1 MADLTGVL
9 AKLDRAE
16 EHRQEYDQLVEDFVG
31 AEPYT
36 IYSQY
41 DPETGWHTL
50 RWQVLR
56 EPPLQRMALVFGDM
70 VSNLRATLD
79 YLVWQLVLAGGMRP
93 GRRTGFPVV
102 RRAKDWEVQS
112 KSALRGV
119 QPPWVE
125 EIEARQPYNRP
136 DDPSI
141 HPLAILDHVNNL
153 NKHRFLPVA
162 VLSVQQLG
170 LLINVEE
177 ARGEVIES
185 QEFLDRPIAPDGELA
200 RFRVPSKAYLE
211 VAVNQAPRCRV
222 SFDDG
227 LGYEWHPI
235 ELVDWVRET
244 VAQFEPAFWKE
255 GARART

>member
-1 MADLTGVL
+1 MPDLSGVL
-9 AKLDRAE
+9 AKLERAE
-16 EHRQEYDQLVEDFVG
+16 EHRQAYDELVEDFVG
-31 AEPYT
+31 SDPYT
-36 IYSQY
+36 IYSEY
-41 DPETGWHTL
+41 DPETGWHSL

-56 EPPLQRMALVFGDM
+56 EAPLERMALVFGDM

-119 QPPWVE
+119 AQRWVD
-125 EIEARQPYNRP
+125 EIDARQPYRRP
-136 DDPSI
+136 EEPAL

-162 VLSVQQLG
+162 VLSVQHLD
-170 LLINVEE
+170 LLLNVKDV
-177 ARGEVIES
+177 AGEVIES
-185 QEFLDRPIAPDGELA
+185 QEFLDRPITPGGELA
-200 RFRVPSKAYLE
+200 RFRVPSRAYLD
-211 VAVNQAPRCRV
+211 VVLKQAPHCHV

-227 LGYEWHPI
+227 LDYEWHPI
-235 ELVDWVRET
+235 ELVEWVRET
-244 VAQFEPAFWKE
+244 VAQFEPAFRK
-255 GARART
+255 